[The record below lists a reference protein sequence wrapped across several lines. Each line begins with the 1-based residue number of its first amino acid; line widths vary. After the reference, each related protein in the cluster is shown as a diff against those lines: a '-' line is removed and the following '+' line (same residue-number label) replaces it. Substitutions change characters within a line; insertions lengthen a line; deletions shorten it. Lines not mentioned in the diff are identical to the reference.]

1 MKENISE
8 YIRSTLIGQSAK
20 ICIKDNRVS
29 IKIGK
34 DIEVLFTA
42 TAGNYAFRY
51 NQNLLGVEYK
61 TDNGKITIINQKSTD
76 FQSGETYLIEDID
89 FYTDMLGETEIHF
102 EKEFSMLSVYLK
114 TQDGK
119 YCDFTLESDT
129 IIVGYPYSYG

>member
-20 ICIKDNRVS
+20 IWIQKKRVLIKV
-29 IKIGK
+29 GK
-34 DIEVLFTA
+34 DKEINFTA

-51 NQNLLGVEYK
+51 NQDLLGGEYK
-61 TDNGKITIINQKSTD
+61 TYNGKITIINQKPTD
-76 FQSGETYLIEDID
+76 FQSGEMYLIEDID
-89 FYTDMLGETEIHF
+89 FYTDMLGETQIRF

-129 IIVGYPYSYG
+129 IIVD

>member
-1 MKENISE
+1 MKENISA

-20 ICIKDNRVS
+20 IWIKENRVL
-29 IKIGK
+29 IKVGK
-34 DIEVLFTA
+34 DQEINFTA
-42 TAGNYAFRY
+42 TVGNYAFSY
-51 NQNLLGVEYK
+51 NQDLLGGEYK
-61 TDNGKITIINQKSTD
+61 TENGKIVCINQKPTD

-129 IIVGYPYSYG
+129 IIVG